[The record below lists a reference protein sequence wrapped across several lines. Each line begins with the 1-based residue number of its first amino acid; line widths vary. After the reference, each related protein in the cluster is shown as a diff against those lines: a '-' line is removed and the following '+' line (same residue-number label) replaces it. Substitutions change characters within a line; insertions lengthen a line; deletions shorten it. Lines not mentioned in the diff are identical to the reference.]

1 MKIWEKLT
9 LLTLNI
15 LGYGIMFFLSIRSI
29 WLGLIVGQV
38 EKVKFN
44 LLIGVIL
51 LVIGII
57 FSKWIIKLYNR
68 KLDAIAVADELG
80 VTPETNLIVTRI
92 LKLIEILFPLAAF
105 AFIFKGLTDIN
116 ISTPPNIVLSDILTW
131 VVIGFIILIIHD
143 FFKTLFLKNKKFRET
158 IKLENKIEKF
168 REKESRR
175 RIRQSRG

>member
-9 LLTLNI
+9 LLTLNLI
-15 LGYGIMFFLSIRSI
+15 GYGIMFFLSIRSI

-38 EKVKFN
+38 EKVRYN
-44 LLIGVIL
+44 LLIGTIL

-80 VTPETNLIVTRI
+80 VTPETNLVVTRV
-92 LKLIEILFPLAAF
+92 LKLIEILFPLVAF
-105 AFIFKGLTDIN
+105 GFIFKALTDIN
-116 ISTPPNIVLSDILTW
+116 ISTPPNIVLSDIIKW
-131 VVIGFIILIIHD
+131 VVVGFIILIVHD
-143 FFKTLFLKNKKFRET
+143 FFKTVFLNNKKFRET
-158 IKLENKIEKF
+158 VKLENRIEKF

-175 RIRQSRG
+175 SIKQSRG